1 MKFAPAPGC
10 WTASVRSS
18 PAAPPVQSRIRPMSA
33 TAEYLAPPL
42 APAEA
47 TCFHCGLPVPPGA
60 RFAAVIDGQPR
71 SMCCHGCQAVA
82 EAIVAAGL
90 SDFYRHRTAPSRRA
104 EDLIPEQL
112 RGLEL
117 YDRPD
122 LQQSFVRAEN
132 EHVREAAL
140 ILEGIVCAAC
150 VWLSER
156 HVSAL
161 PGVLEFRVNYST
173 HRARVRW
180 DQRQIKLSD
189 ILAAIAAIGYIA
201 HPFDPS
207 RQEAL
212 QKRERAVALRRLA
225 VAGLGSMQVMML
237 AVGLY
242 VGEHQGMEEWIREFL
257 RWICLIISVPVVGY
271 SAQPF
276 YTAAWRD
283 LRNWQPGMDVP
294 VSLAILAAFAA
305 SVWHTWQGG
314 GEVYYDSVTMFVFF
328 LLTGRFLEMTARHR
342 AGQISE
348 ALVRMLP
355 ATATR
360 LDSAGAETVVPIA
373 ELAPGDRVLV
383 RPGETI
389 PADGRV
395 EEGAS
400 SVDES
405 LLTGESLPVPR
416 CGGEA
421 LIGGS
426 VNTESPLVMRVEKVG
441 TDTVL
446 SAIVRLLDRAQGE
459 KPRLALLAD
468 RIAGWFVAAVL
479 VVAAV
484 VLSAWWALSDFDTAF
499 RITLSVLVVTCP
511 CALSLATP
519 TAIVAATGALTRMGV
534 LTTRGHALETLARAT
549 HAIFDKTGTL
559 TYGRPQVVAVEP
571 LVDGLEPRRCL
582 ALAAALERGSEH
594 PVGRALAEAAGPALP
609 TATELHNT
617 PGSGVEGWIE
627 GRRYRVG
634 RPEFAGAP
642 PAGGAAGR
650 DDLDAA
656 STWVALGDD
665 SGLLA
670 WFQLSD
676 ALRPGAAAAVV
687 ALQARGLKVELLSG
701 DRPEAVAH
709 VARELAIATARG
721 SMSPQDKL
729 ERLRELQGQGA
740 VVAMVGDGVNDAP
753 VLAAAQIS
761 LAMGSGT
768 QLAHATADMILLSER
783 LEHLVRGVDMA
794 RRTLVIMRENF
805 AWAIG
810 YNLVAL
816 PLAAGGWLTPWM
828 SAIGMSFSSLLV
840 VVNALRL
847 RRP

>member
-1 MKFAPAPGC
+1 MNDRQ
-10 WTASVRSS
+10 S
-18 PAAPPVQSRIRPMSA
+18 AAETV
-33 TAEYLAPPL
+33 
-42 APAEA
+42 
-47 TCFHCGLPVPPGA
+47 CFHCGLPVPPGVA
-60 RFAAVIDGQPR
+60 YAAVIDGERQP
-71 SMCCHGCQAVA
+71 MCCHGCEAVA

-90 SDFYRHRTAPSRRA
+90 TDFYHHRTALSRRA
-104 EDLIPEQL
+104 EDLIPQQL

-122 LQQSFVRAEN
+122 LQKSFVRAESA
-132 EHVREAAL
+132 HLREAAL

-180 DQRQIKLSD
+180 DEQQIKLSE

-225 VAGLGSMQVMML
+225 VAGLFSMQVMML

-242 VGEHQGMEEWIREFL
+242 VGEYQGMEPWIWEFL
-257 RWICLIISVPVVGY
+257 RWTCLILTVPVVAY

-276 YTAAWRD
+276 YIAAWRD
-283 LRNWQPGMDVP
+283 LRNRQLGMDTP
-294 VSLAILAAFAA
+294 VALAILAAFAA
-305 SVWHTWQGG
+305 SVWHTWIGS
-314 GEVYYDSVTMFVFF
+314 GEVYYDSVTMFAFF
-328 LLTGRFLEMTARHR
+328 LLTGRFLEMNARHR

-360 LDSAGAETVVPIA
+360 LNEQGAEELVPIA
-373 ELAPGDRVLV
+373 ELAPGDRALV

-400 SVDES
+400 GVDES
-405 LLTGESLPVPR
+405 LLTGESLPLPKGV
-416 CGGEA
+416 GEA
-421 LIGGS
+421 LMGGS
-426 VNTESPLVMRVEKVG
+426 VNVDSPLVMRIEKVG
-441 TDTVL
+441 VDTIL

-468 RIAGWFVAAVL
+468 RIAGGFVAAL
-479 VVAAV
+479 LIVAALV
-484 VLSAWWALSDFDTAF
+484 FTAWWSLSDFDTAF

-519 TAIVAATGALTRMGV
+519 TAMVAATGTLTRIGL
-534 LTTRGHALETLARAT
+534 LTTRGHALETLARASQV
-549 HAIFDKTGTL
+549 IFDKTGTL
-559 TYGRPQVVAVEP
+559 TYGRPQVTAVEP
-571 LVDGLEPRRCL
+571 TSGLEPQQGL

-594 PVGRALAEAAGPALP
+594 PVGRALVEAAGLGVPM
-609 TATELHNT
+609 ATELHNT
-617 PGSGVEGWIE
+617 PGNGVEGWID
-627 GRRYRVG
+627 GRRYRIG
-634 RPEFAGAP
+634 QPEFV
-642 PAGGAAGR
+642 AALSGTALPEK

-656 STWVALGDD
+656 STWVALGDEQ
-665 SGLLA
+665 GLLA

-676 ALRPGAAAAVV
+676 ALRPGAAEAVA
-687 ALQARGLKVELLSG
+687 ALQARGLNVELLSG
-701 DRPEAVAH
+701 DRSEAVAH
-709 VARELAIATARG
+709 IAGQVGIASAQG
-721 SMSPQDKL
+721 GMSPQDKL
-729 ERLRELQGQGA
+729 ERLQDLQRQGA
-740 VVAMVGDGVNDAP
+740 TVAMIGDGVNDAP
-753 VLAAAQIS
+753 VLAAAQVS

-768 QLAHATADMILLSER
+768 QLAHATADMILLSEK
-783 LEHLVRGVDMA
+783 LDHLAAGVDLA
-794 RRTLVIMRENF
+794 RRTLTIMRENF

-810 YNLVAL
+810 YNLIAL

-847 RRP
+847 RKS

>member
-1 MKFAPAPGC
+1 MPSVLSVDKIPPGAPDFPKA
-10 WTASVRSS
+10 
-18 PAAPPVQSRIRPMSA
+18 
-33 TAEYLAPPL
+33 
-42 APAEA
+42 
-47 TCFHCGLPVPPGA
+47 CFHCGLPVPPSA
-60 RFAAVIDGQPR
+60 HYYAVIDGERQPL
-71 SMCCHGCQAVA
+71 CCHGCEAVA

-90 SDFYRHRTAPSRRA
+90 TDFYRHRTAPSLRA

-122 LQQSFVRAEN
+122 LQKSFVRIES
-132 EHVREAAL
+132 EHIREAAL

-156 HVSAL
+156 HVNAL

-173 HRARVRW
+173 HRASVRW
-180 DQRQIKLSD
+180 DEQQTKLSE

-242 VGEHQGMEEWIREFL
+242 VGEYQGMDDWVWEFL
-257 RWICLIISVPVVGY
+257 RWICLVLTVPVVAY

-283 LRNWQPGMDVP
+283 LRNRQLGMDTP

-305 SVWHTWQGG
+305 SIWHTWISS

-328 LLTGRFLEMTARHR
+328 LLTGRFLEMNARHR

-348 ALVRMLP
+348 ALVRTLP

-360 LDSAGAETVVPIA
+360 LDEKGVEEIVPIA
-373 ELAPGDRVLV
+373 ELAPGDRALV

-389 PADGRV
+389 PADGRI
-395 EEGAS
+395 EEGSS

-405 LLTGESLPVPR
+405 LLTGESLPLPKHV
-416 CGGEA
+416 GEA

-426 VNTESPLVMRVEKVG
+426 VNVDSPLVMCIEKVG
-441 TDTVL
+441 VDTVL

-459 KPRLALLAD
+459 KPQLALLAD
-468 RIAGWFVAAVL
+468 RIAGGFIAVLL
-479 VVAAV
+479 VVATV
-484 VLSAWWALSDFDTAF
+484 VFSAWWSLSDFDTAF

-519 TAIVAATGALTRMGV
+519 TAMVAATGTLTRMGL

-549 HAIFDKTGTL
+549 HVIFDKTGTL
-559 TYGRPQVVAVEP
+559 TYGRPQVTAVESTC
-571 LVDGLEPRRCL
+571 GLEPQYCL

-594 PVGRALAEAAGPALP
+594 PVGRALADAANEKSPLAPLFQRGEAA

-617 PGSGVEGWIE
+617 PGSGIEGWID
-627 GRRYRVG
+627 GRRYRIG
-634 RPEFAGAP
+634 QPEFVADLSMNAP
-642 PAGGAAGR
+642 RPTGEGVRDLAR

-656 STWVALGDD
+656 STWVALGDEQ
-665 SGLLA
+665 GLLA

-676 ALRPGAAAAVV
+676 ALRPGAAEAVA
-687 ALQARGLKVELLSG
+687 ALQARGLTVELLSG
-701 DRPEAVAH
+701 DRADAVDH
-709 VARELAIATARG
+709 VAREIGIASAQG
-721 SMSPQDKL
+721 GLSPQDKL
-729 ERLRELQGQGA
+729 SRLQELQRQGA
-740 VVAMVGDGVNDAP
+740 TVAMVGDGVNDAP
-753 VLAAAQIS
+753 VLAAAQVS

-768 QLAHATADMILLSER
+768 QLAHATADMILLSEK
-783 LEHLVRGVDMA
+783 LEHLAAGVDMA

-810 YNLVAL
+810 YNLLAL

-847 RRP
+847 RKS

>member
-1 MKFAPAPGC
+1 
-10 WTASVRSS
+10 VRRRV
-18 PAAPPVQSRIRPMSA
+18 PAAHFLPPTPSVDKMPTVVTSVSRK
-33 TAEYLAPPL
+33 E
-42 APAEA
+42 
-47 TCFHCGLPVPPGA
+47 CFHCGLPVPAGA
-60 RFAAVIDGQPR
+60 HFATVIDGQAQP
-71 SMCCHGCQAVA
+71 MCCHGCAAVA
-82 EAIVAAGL
+82 QAIVAASL
-90 SDFYRHRTAPSRRA
+90 TDFYRHRTAPSRRA

-122 LQQSFVRAEN
+122 LQKSFVRAES
-132 EHVREAAL
+132 EHIREAAL

-156 HVSAL
+156 HVNAL

-180 DQRQIKLSD
+180 DEQQIKLSD
-189 ILAAIAAIGYIA
+189 ILAAVAAIGYVA

-242 VGEHQGMEEWIREFL
+242 VGEYQGMDDWIWEFL
-257 RWICLIISVPVVGY
+257 RWVCLILTVPVVAY

-276 YTAAWRD
+276 YSAAWRD
-283 LRNWQPGMDVP
+283 LRNRQLGMDLP

-305 SVWHTWQGG
+305 SVWHTWISS

-328 LLTGRFLEMTARHR
+328 LLTGRFLEMNARHR

-360 LDSAGAETVVPIA
+360 LDVAGGEEIIPIA
-373 ELAPGDRVLV
+373 ELASGDRVLV

-405 LLTGESLPVPR
+405 LLTGESLPLPKQV
-416 CGGEA
+416 GEG

-426 VNTESPLVMRVEKVG
+426 VNVDSPLVMRIEKVG
-441 TDTVL
+441 VETVL

-459 KPRLALLAD
+459 KPQLALLAD
-468 RIAGWFVAAVL
+468 RIAGGFIAVLL
-479 VVAAV
+479 VVATV
-484 VLSAWWALSDFDTAF
+484 VFSAWWSLSDFDTAF
-499 RITLSVLVVTCP
+499 RITLAVLVVTCP

-519 TAIVAATGALTRMGV
+519 TAIVAATGTLTRMGI

-549 HAIFDKTGTL
+549 HVIFDKTGTL
-559 TYGRPQVVAVEP
+559 TYGRPQVTAVESTC
-571 LVDGLEPRRCL
+571 GLEPQYVL

-594 PVGRALAEAAGPALP
+594 PVGRALAGAAGLEVRA
-609 TATELHNT
+609 ATDLHNI
-617 PGSGVEGWIE
+617 PGSGIEGWID

-634 RPEFAGAP
+634 QPGFVVALSGAS
-642 PAGGAAGR
+642 AVDR

-656 STWVALGDD
+656 STWVALGDED
-665 SGLLA
+665 GLLA

-676 ALRPGAAAAVV
+676 ALRPGAAASVA
-687 ALQARGLKVELLSG
+687 ALQARGLIVELLSG
-701 DRPEAVAH
+701 DRADAVDH
-709 VARELAIATARG
+709 IARKVGIVSARG
-721 SMSPQDKL
+721 GLSPQDKL
-729 ERLRELQGQGA
+729 DRLQELQRQGA
-740 VVAMVGDGVNDAP
+740 TVAMVGDGVNDAP
-753 VLAAAQIS
+753 VLAAAQVS

-783 LEHLVRGVDMA
+783 LEHLAAGMDMA

-810 YNLVAL
+810 YNLIAL

-847 RRP
+847 RQS

>member
-1 MKFAPAPGC
+1 M
-10 WTASVRSS
+10 
-18 PAAPPVQSRIRPMSA
+18 
-33 TAEYLAPPL
+33 
-42 APAEA
+42 
-47 TCFHCGLPVPPGA
+47 
-60 RFAAVIDGQPR
+60 
-71 SMCCHGCQAVA
+71 
-82 EAIVAAGL
+82 
-90 SDFYRHRTAPSRRA
+90 
-104 EDLIPEQL
+104 
-112 RGLEL
+112 
-117 YDRPD
+117 
-122 LQQSFVRAEN
+122 
-132 EHVREAAL
+132 
-140 ILEGIVCAAC
+140 EGIVCAAC
-150 VWLSER
+150 VWLNER
-156 HVSAL
+156 HVNAL

-180 DQRQIKLSD
+180 DEQQTKLSE

-242 VGEHQGMEEWIREFL
+242 VGEYQGMDDWVWEFL
-257 RWICLIISVPVVGY
+257 RWVPVVAY
-271 SAQPF
+271 SAQAF
-276 YTAAWRD
+276 FTAAWRD
-283 LRNWQPGMDVP
+283 LRRGQLGMDAP

-305 SVWHTWQGG
+305 SVWHTWTGS
-314 GEVYYDSVTMFVFF
+314 GEVYYDSVTMFIFF
-328 LLTGRFLEMTARHR
+328 LLTGRFLEMNARHR

-360 LDSAGAETVVPIA
+360 LDENGVEEIVPIA
-373 ELAPGDRVLV
+373 ELAPGDRALV

-389 PADGRV
+389 PADGRI

-405 LLTGESLPVPR
+405 LLTGESLPLPKHV
-416 CGGEA
+416 GEA

-426 VNTESPLVMRVEKVG
+426 VNVDSPLVMCIEKVG
-441 TDTVL
+441 VDTVL

-459 KPRLALLAD
+459 KPQLALLAD
-468 RIAGWFVAAVL
+468 RIAGGFIAALL

-484 VLSAWWALSDFDTAF
+484 VFSAWWSLSDFDTAL

-519 TAIVAATGALTRMGV
+519 TAIVAATGTLTRMGL

-549 HAIFDKTGTL
+549 HIIFDKTGTL
-559 TYGRPQVVAVEP
+559 TYGRPQVTAVEP
-571 LVDGLEPRRCL
+571 IGGLEPQQCL

-594 PVGRALAEAAGPALP
+594 PVGRALEEAANEKSPLTPLFQRGEAA

-617 PGSGVEGWIE
+617 PGSGIEGWIDS
-627 GRRYRVG
+627 RRYRIG
-634 RPEFAGAP
+634 QPEFV
-642 PAGGAAGR
+642 AALSMNSPRPVGEGLGVRDLER

-656 STWVALGDD
+656 STWVALGDEQ
-665 SGLLA
+665 GLLA

-676 ALRPGAAAAVV
+676 ALRPNAAEAVA
-687 ALQARGLKVELLSG
+687 ALQARGLTVELLSG
-701 DRPEAVAH
+701 DRADAVAH
-709 VARELAIATARG
+709 VAREVGIASAQG
-721 SMSPQDKL
+721 GLSPQDKL
-729 ERLRELQGQGA
+729 SRLQELQRQGA
-740 VVAMVGDGVNDAP
+740 TVAMVGDGVNDAP
-753 VLAAAQIS
+753 VLAAAQVS

-768 QLAHATADMILLSER
+768 QLAHATADMILLSEK
-783 LEHLVRGVDMA
+783 LEHLAAGVDMA

-810 YNLVAL
+810 YNLLAL

-847 RRP
+847 RKS

>member
-1 MKFAPAPGC
+1 MLAAADFPAPAFG
-10 WTASVRSS
+10 
-18 PAAPPVQSRIRPMSA
+18 SA
-33 TAEYLAPPL
+33 TA
-42 APAEA
+42 
-47 TCFHCGLPVPPGA
+47 CFHCGLPVPSGA
-60 RFAAVIDGQPR
+60 NYTAVIDGQRQP
-71 SMCCHGCQAVA
+71 MCCHGCEAVA

-90 SDFYRHRTAPSRRA
+90 TDFYRHRTAPSRRA

-122 LQQSFVRAEN
+122 LQKSFVRAEG

-150 VWLSER
+150 VWLNEH
-156 HVSAL
+156 HVGHL

-180 DQRQIKLSD
+180 DERQIKLSD
-189 ILAAIAAIGYIA
+189 ILAAIAAIGYVA
-201 HPFDPS
+201 HPFDPN

-212 QKRERAVALRRLA
+212 QKRERSVALRRLA

-242 VGEHQGMEEWIREFL
+242 VGDYQGMEDWIREFL
-257 RWICLIISVPVVGY
+257 RWICLILTVPVVTY
-271 SAQPF
+271 SAQSF
-276 YTAAWRD
+276 YRAAWRD
-283 LRNWQPGMDVP
+283 LRRRQLGMDVP

-305 SVWHTWQGG
+305 SVWYTWQGG

-342 AGQISE
+342 AAQISE

-360 LDSAGAETVVPIA
+360 LNAADEEEIVPIA

-389 PADGRV
+389 PADGRII
-395 EEGAS
+395 EGAS

-405 LLTGESLPVPR
+405 LLTGESLPLPR
-416 CGGEA
+416 QLGEA
-421 LIGGS
+421 LIGGA
-426 VNTESPLVMRVEKVG
+426 VNVDSPLVMRVEKVG
-441 TDTVL
+441 ADTVL
-446 SAIVRLLDRAQGE
+446 SAISRLLDRAQSE

-468 RIAGWFVAAVL
+468 RIAGWFVAAL
-479 VVAAV
+479 LAVAAV
-484 VLSAWWALSDFDTAF
+484 VLAAWWSLSDFDTAF
-499 RITLSVLVVTCP
+499 RVTLSVLVVTCP

-519 TAIVAATGALTRMGV
+519 TAIVAATGALTRLGV

-549 HAIFDKTGTL
+549 HVIFDKTGTL
-559 TYGRPQVVAVEP
+559 TFGRPQVTAVET
-571 LVDGLEPRRCL
+571 VSGLEARRGL
-582 ALAAALERGSEH
+582 ALAAGLERGSEH
-594 PVGRALAEAAGPALP
+594 PVGRALAEAAGETVPA
-609 TATELHNT
+609 ATDVHNT
-617 PGSGVEGWIE
+617 PGSGIEGWIE

-634 RPEFAGAP
+634 RPEFVAALSQS
-642 PAGGAAGR
+642 AVAGR

-656 STWVALGDD
+656 STWVALGDET
-665 SGLLA
+665 GLLA
-670 WFQLSD
+670 WFQLTD
-676 ALRPGAAAAVV
+676 TLRPGAAAAV
-687 ALQARGLKVELLSG
+687 AGLRARSLTVELLSG
-701 DRPEAVAH
+701 DRPDAVAH
-709 VARELAIATARG
+709 IAREVGITTATG
-721 SMSPQDKL
+721 GLSPQDKL
-729 ERLRELQGQGA
+729 DRLRELQRQGA
-740 VVAMVGDGVNDAP
+740 VAAMVGDGVNDAP
-753 VLAAAQIS
+753 VLAAAQVS

-768 QLAHATADMILLSER
+768 QLAHATADMILLSEK
-783 LEHLVRGVDMA
+783 LEHLVGGVDMA
-794 RRTLVIMRENF
+794 RRTLTIMRENF

-810 YNLVAL
+810 YNLLAL

-847 RRP
+847 RRL